1 MKLKGQNGDEQ
12 NVTSQSQGTINTVLA
27 SIGALGA
34 LTMGGGLLG
43 RATGNT
49 SNNRGESDGD
59 RPVTRYEMALMMENA
74 RKDTEISA
82 LKERISANDRM
93 NEIVRRQD
101 EINANQMVYNAT
113 ANGIIAGLQA
123 QVLQLQGLTKNVIPS
138 TNVVDI
144 KSAYAAAGTS
154 TTQTGD

>member
-1 MKLKGQNGDEQ
+1 M
-12 NVTSQSQGTINTVLA
+12 TSQSQGTINTVLA

-43 RATGNT
+43 RATGNSSST
-49 SNNRGESDGD
+49 RGESDGD

-82 LKERISANDRM
+82 LKERIASNDRM

-101 EINANQMVYNAT
+101 EFNANQMVYNAT
-113 ANGIIAGLQA
+113 ANGIIAGLQG
-123 QVLQLQGLTKNVIPS
+123 QINQLLGLTKNVIPS

-144 KSAYAAAGTS
+144 KSAYSATGAS
-154 TTQTGD
+154 NTQTQQGQ